1 MTEASQQ
8 VAALAA
14 EALPPADPTARA
26 RKLLLQRG
34 WDLFTRRHGP
44 ATVRLACADGQVLVV
59 LDTPH
64 GQVLLGKAE
73 GDEAVQMVHNLAAGL
88 LVQAEGG
95 DDGQG

>member
-1 MTEASQQ
+1 MTEVNRQ

-14 EALPPADPTARA
+14 DPAARA

-34 WDLFTRRHGP
+34 WDLFCRRHGP
-44 ATVRLACADGQVLVV
+44 ATVRLACTDGQVLVV

-73 GDEAVQMVHNLAAGL
+73 GDDAVQMVHNLAAGL
-88 LVQAEGG
+88 VQAEGG